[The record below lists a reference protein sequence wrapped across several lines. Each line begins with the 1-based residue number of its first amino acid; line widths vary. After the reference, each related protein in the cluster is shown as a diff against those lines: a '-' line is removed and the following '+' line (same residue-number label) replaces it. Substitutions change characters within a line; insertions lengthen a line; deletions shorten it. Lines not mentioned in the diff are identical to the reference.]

1 LSAFVFWF
9 KFYWGFS
16 TLSKQ
21 IYLFKKKN
29 LNTILKC
36 LFFCIFL

>member
-21 IYLFKKKN
+21 IYLFFLN